1 MKKLLTILL
10 PILAVVGFSSI
21 FIVDETQ
28 QVVILQ
34 LGKPVKTVTEPGL
47 NVKLPFPF
55 QEKITFDDRLLE
67 YDSPPE
73 EILSKDKKSLIVD
86 NYVRWKIVYPLQFLK
101 TVQAIPTA
109 KSRMDDIVYSELR
122 RELGTHDMVEIIT
135 ENREEIMD
143 IVTRQSNSA
152 TLAYG
157 ISVVDVRIRRVD
169 LPAENEESIYARMEA
184 ERKRQANKF
193 RSEGEEEAQKIRA
206 ATDRDKTIILAD
218 AYKEAEKIRGEGDAK
233 AVQIYARSYSADPKF
248 YEFVRT
254 LDTYKKVV
262 DDKTTLVL
270 PSGSKLF
277 KLLMDGKKF

>member
-1 MKKLLTILL
+1 MKKVFTFILPVLLL
-10 PILAVVGFSSI
+10 VGFSSI
-21 FIVDETQ
+21 FIVDETN
-28 QVVILQ
+28 QVVIIQ
-34 LGKPVKTVTEPGL
+34 LGKPVKTVTKPGINL
-47 NVKLPFPF
+47 KLPFPF

-73 EILSKDKKSLIVD
+73 EILSKDKKTLIVD
-86 NYVRWKIVYPLQFLK
+86 NYVRWKIVDPLQFLK
-101 TVQAIPTA
+101 TVQAVPTA

-143 IVTRQSNSA
+143 VVTKASNEA
-152 TLAYG
+152 TLSYG

-169 LPAENEESIYARMEA
+169 LPSQNEESIYARMEA

-254 LDTYKKVV
+254 LDAYKKVV

-277 KLLMDGKKF
+277 KLLMDGK

>member
-1 MKKLLTILL
+1 MKKALSLLL
-10 PILAVVGFSSI
+10 PVIALVGFSSI
-21 FIVDETQ
+21 FIVDETE

-34 LGKPVKTVTEPGL
+34 LGKPVKTVTKPGL
-47 NVKLPFPF
+47 NFKLPFPI

-86 NYVRWKIVYPLQFLK
+86 NYVRWKIVDPLQFLK

-143 IVTRQSNSA
+143 VITEESNSA
-152 TLAYG
+152 TLDYG

-169 LPAENEESIYARMEA
+169 LPAENEASIYARMEA

-206 ATDRDKTIILAD
+206 ATDRDKTIILAE
-218 AYKEAEKIRGEGDAK
+218 AYKEAERIRGEGDAK
-233 AVQIYARSYSADPKF
+233 AVQVYSRSYSSDPKF

-270 PSGSKLF
+270 PSDSKLF
-277 KLLMDGKKF
+277 KLLLDGK

>member
-10 PILAVVGFSSI
+10 PIIAVVGFSSI

-86 NYVRWKIVYPLQFLK
+86 NYVRWKIVDPLQFLK

-218 AYKEAEKIRGEGDAK
+218 AYKEAEKIRGEGDAR

-254 LDTYKKVV
+254 LDTYKQVV
-262 DDKTTLVL
+262 DDKPTLVL
-270 PSGSKLF
+270 PSGTKLF
-277 KLLMDGKKF
+277 KLLMDVK

>member
-34 LGKPVKTVTEPGL
+34 LGKPVKTVTKPGL

-86 NYVRWKIVYPLQFLK
+86 NYVRWKIVDPLQFLK

-218 AYKEAEKIRGEGDAK
+218 AYREAEKIRGEGDAK

-254 LDTYKKVV
+254 LDTYKQVV

-277 KLLMDGKKF
+277 KLLMDGK

>member
-47 NVKLPFPF
+47 NVKLPFPL

-86 NYVRWKIVYPLQFLK
+86 NYVRWKIVDPLQFLK

-143 IVTRQSNSA
+143 IVTRQSNTA
-152 TLAYG
+152 TLSYG

-233 AVQIYARSYSADPKF
+233 AVQVYARSYSADPKF

-277 KLLMDGKKF
+277 KLLMDGK

>member
-1 MKKLLTILL
+1 MKRLLALILPVL
-10 PILAVVGFSSI
+10 GLVGLSSI

-34 LGKPVKTVTEPGL
+34 LGKPVRTITEPGF
-47 NVKLPFPF
+47 NAKLPFPF
-55 QEKITFDDRLLE
+55 QERIVFDDRLLE

-86 NYVRWKIVYPLQFLK
+86 NYVRWKIVDPLQFLK

-135 ENREEIMD
+135 QNREEIMD
-143 IVTRQSNSA
+143 VVTNASNEA

-157 ISVVDVRIRRVD
+157 ISVIDVRIRRVD
-169 LPAENEESIYARMEA
+169 LPSENEESIYARMEA

-193 RSEGEEEAQKIRA
+193 RSEGSEEAQKIRA

-233 AVQIYARSYSADPKF
+233 AVQVYARSYSSDPKF

-254 LDTYKKVV
+254 LDAYKKVV

-270 PSGSKLF
+270 PSDSKLF
-277 KLLMDGKKF
+277 KLLIEGK

>member
-1 MKKLLTILL
+1 MKRLLALILPVL
-10 PILAVVGFSSI
+10 GLVGLSSI

-34 LGKPVKTVTEPGL
+34 LGKPVRTITEPGF
-47 NVKLPFPF
+47 NAKLPFPF
-55 QEKITFDDRLLE
+55 QERIVFDDRLLE

-86 NYVRWKIVYPLQFLK
+86 NYVRWKIVDPLQFLK

-135 ENREEIMD
+135 QNREEIMD
-143 IVTRQSNSA
+143 VVTKASNEA
-152 TLAYG
+152 TLSYG
-157 ISVVDVRIRRVD
+157 ISVIDVRIRRVD
-169 LPAENEESIYARMEA
+169 LPSENEESIYARMEA

-193 RSEGEEEAQKIRA
+193 RSEGSEEAQKIRA

-218 AYKEAEKIRGEGDAK
+218 AYREAEKIRGEGDAK
-233 AVQIYARSYSADPKF
+233 AVQVYARSYSSDPKF

-254 LDTYKKVV
+254 LDAYKKVV

-270 PSGSKLF
+270 PSDSKLF
-277 KLLMDGKKF
+277 KLLIEGK

>member
-1 MKKLLTILL
+1 
-10 PILAVVGFSSI
+10 
-21 FIVDETQ
+21 
-28 QVVILQ
+28 
-34 LGKPVKTVTEPGL
+34 
-47 NVKLPFPF
+47 
-55 QEKITFDDRLLE
+55 
-67 YDSPPE
+67 
-73 EILSKDKKSLIVD
+73 
-86 NYVRWKIVYPLQFLK
+86 
-101 TVQAIPTA
+101 
-109 KSRMDDIVYSELR
+109 MDDIVYSELR

-233 AVQIYARSYSADPKF
+233 AVQVYAKSYSADPKF

-254 LDTYKKVV
+254 LDAYKKVV

-270 PSGSKLF
+270 PSDSKLF
-277 KLLMDGKKF
+277 KLLMDGN

>member
-1 MKKLLTILL
+1 MKRLIALIL
-10 PILAVVGFSSI
+10 PVLALVGLSSI
-21 FIVDETQ
+21 FIVDETE

-34 LGKPVKTVTEPGL
+34 LGKPVKTIIDPGF
-47 NVKLPFPF
+47 NAKLPFPF
-55 QEKITFDDRLLE
+55 QEKIVFDDRLLE

-86 NYVRWKIVYPLQFLK
+86 NYVRWKIIDPLQFLK

-135 ENREEIMD
+135 ENREDIMD
-143 IVTRQSNSA
+143 VVTKASNEA
-152 TLAYG
+152 TLSYG
-157 ISVVDVRIRRVD
+157 ISVIDVRIRRVD
-169 LPAENEESIYARMEA
+169 LPSENEESIYARMEA

-193 RSEGEEEAQKIRA
+193 RSEGSEEAQKIRA

-233 AVQIYARSYSADPKF
+233 AVQVYARSYSSDPKF

-254 LDTYKKVV
+254 LDAYKKVV

-270 PSGSKLF
+270 PSDSKLF
-277 KLLMDGKKF
+277 KLLIEGK

>member
-1 MKKLLTILL
+1 MKRVIALIL
-10 PILAVVGFSSI
+10 PVLALVGLSSI

-28 QVVILQ
+28 QVVLLQ
-34 LGKPVKTVTEPGL
+34 LGKPVRTITEPGF
-47 NVKLPFPF
+47 NAKLPFPF
-55 QEKITFDDRLLE
+55 QEKIVFDDRLLE

-73 EILSKDKKSLIVD
+73 AILSKDKKSLIVD
-86 NYVRWKIVYPLQFLK
+86 NYVRWKIVDPLQFLK

-143 IVTRQSNSA
+143 VVTKASNEA
-152 TLAYG
+152 TLSYG
-157 ISVVDVRIRRVD
+157 ISVIDVRIRRVD
-169 LPAENEESIYARMEA
+169 LPSENEESIYARMEA

-193 RSEGEEEAQKIRA
+193 RSEGSEEAQKIRA

-233 AVQIYARSYSADPKF
+233 AVQIYAKSYSSDPKF

-254 LDTYKKVV
+254 LDAYKKVV

-270 PSGSKLF
+270 PSDSKLF
-277 KLLMDGKKF
+277 KLLIEGK

>member
-1 MKKLLTILL
+1 MKRLLALILPVL
-10 PILAVVGFSSI
+10 GLVGLSSI

-34 LGKPVKTVTEPGL
+34 LGKPVRTIIEAGF
-47 NVKLPFPF
+47 NAKLPFPF
-55 QEKITFDDRLLE
+55 QERIVFDDRLLE

-86 NYVRWKIVYPLQFLK
+86 NYVRWKIVDPLQFLK

-135 ENREEIMD
+135 QNREEIMD
-143 IVTRQSNSA
+143 VVTKASNEA
-152 TLAYG
+152 TLSYG
-157 ISVVDVRIRRVD
+157 ISVIDVRIRRVD
-169 LPAENEESIYARMEA
+169 LPSENEESIYARMEA

-193 RSEGEEEAQKIRA
+193 RSEGSEEAQKIRA

-233 AVQIYARSYSADPKF
+233 AVQVYARSYSSDPKF

-254 LDTYKKVV
+254 LDAYKKVV

-270 PSGSKLF
+270 PSDSKLF
-277 KLLMDGKKF
+277 KLLIEGK